1 MPKKCFS
8 KSPTYK
14 VKINFSPFY
23 GGIQKYNSQMITNFK
38 NEHQGKFELKK
49 KHNLEMK
56 SSRESAQIHINK
68 NILDNSTYS
77 FWDKKF
83 ERKHI
88 DFFYISLIINIQ
100 TSTQY

>member
-1 MPKKCFS
+1 MNI
-8 KSPTYK
+8 K
-14 VKINFSPFY
+14 VNL
-23 GGIQKYNSQMITNFK
+23 N
-38 NEHQGKFELKK
+38 LKK

-56 SSRESAQIHINK
+56 SSRESAQIHINI

-88 DFFYISLIINIQ
+88 DFFLYIYKLNNQYRQVHNIKKKMQ
-100 TSTQY
+100 AV